1 MHQIDLGGIMAFL
14 KAILRKYHE
23 CIETQLNICGKAA
36 WMLTACLQMMFKK
49 YNTTQHTLSGKHACL
64 LPLTYGTAMV
74 FMQLLSK
81 HKTSRHYR
89 ATDNRHPLLVLR
101 FILDN
106 LFCGEVDQFNR
117 SRQGQPRVIDPSAEL
132 VAVAN
137 TFLAWYKLFR
147 RITPPKNTDDIITL
161 QGLSHRL
168 IFFAWIISIIAIIQ
182 GIAVIVIIRILLLI
196 SLSRLFD
203 MFRNVFPYKN
213 GLCRLIMDTEKAH
226 SIKLDVIDVANPL
239 NCCCD

>member
-1 MHQIDLGGIMAFL
+1 MSIIVIFCRCKRIWKATKKTGCHLLINSFELGPHFCVILVCMLDTMHQIDLGGIMAFL

-36 WMLTACLQMMFKK
+36 WKLTACLQMMFKK

-137 TFLAWYKLFR
+137 TFLAWYKFFR
-147 RITPPKNTDDIITL
+147 SITPPKTASDVTTL
-161 QGLSHRL
+161 QLLSH
-168 IFFAWIISIIAIIQ
+168 Q
-182 GIAVIVIIRILLLI
+182 
-196 SLSRLFD
+196 
-203 MFRNVFPYKN
+203 
-213 GLCRLIMDTEKAH
+213 
-226 SIKLDVIDVANPL
+226 
-239 NCCCD
+239 